1 MARSAIGCAMEFL
14 FPSVC
19 PGCGNPPGP
28 DLCPVCEEG
37 LAAIRFPCRLCSS
50 VRENAQSECP
60 HCGGHGLPHL
70 ESLTARWHYK
80 GVLVELIGAAKE
92 RGEGASFR
100 ALANLL
106 PRPHLDSAPTLV
118 VPMPPGL
125 GRVYRRHVPTFFAQ
139 KAAKNLDIPWKQGLQ
154 ATREVPVQH
163 SLGRNERQENVKGI
177 YTATTA
183 VNGQRILLVDDLVTT
198 GASLSS
204 AAQALRRAGAIR
216 VDALVLAR
224 AE

>member
-1 MARSAIGCAMEFL
+1 MVQSAIGCAMEFL

-19 PGCGNPPGP
+19 PGCGTPPGP

-37 LAAIRFPCRLCSS
+37 LSAIRFPCRLCSS
-50 VRENAQSECP
+50 VRDNAQAECP
-60 HCGGHGLPHL
+60 RCAGHGLPHL

-92 RGEGASFR
+92 RGEGAAFR
-100 ALANLL
+100 SLHSLL
-106 PRPHLDSAPTLV
+106 PQVHCDPAPTMV
-118 VPMPPGL
+118 VSMPPGL
-125 GRVYRRHVPTFFAQ
+125 GRVYRRHVPSFLAQ
-139 KAAKNLDIPWKQGLQ
+139 IAAKRLAIPWKQGLQ

-177 YTATTA
+177 YTAKPI
-183 VNGQRILLVDDLVTT
+183 VSGQRILLVDDLVTT

-204 AAQALRRAGAIR
+204 AAQALRRAGATR